1 MLLLNQLSSKW
12 TAKVIFNS
20 KYQDV
25 SCKKR
30 RKTSQRSIFGPWILL
45 KHYWPGIWSTGGNY
59 PGNPGQTPTIYGYL
73 KSFCNKHVFLRDL
86 NTITDLLHLFL
97 PFRIWP
103 VQKKMRSSKYGR
115 GWGIIPGQGTC
126 TGRHRPLQ
134 TVTAVSFHGRSI
146 S

>member
-45 KHYWPGIWSTGGNY
+45 KHYWPGIWSTGGIY
-59 PGNPGQTPTIYGYL
+59 PGNPDKTPIIYGYPKL
-73 KSFCNKHVFLRDL
+73 FCSKHVSLKDL
-86 NTITDLLHLFL
+86 TIITGLLPLFL
-97 PFRIWP
+97 LSRIWP
-103 VQKKMRSSKYGR
+103 GQKKMMSSKYGR
-115 GWGIIPGQGTC
+115 VWGIIQEHEIC
-126 TGRHRPLQ
+126 TGRHRQLQ
-134 TVTAVSFHGRSI
+134 TITEESFRRRLI